1 MFQYGSGEVC
11 HNNYQRLLSAKSQR
25 AQAELAIGH
34 GFMIYPPY
42 NRIFLLDNL
51 YINLQTAA
59 VPGNRLVT
67 VEVLDKQG
75 AIVWGLCAMF
85 YQLMGRNC
93 GYSLCRNITSSPGL
107 LALAFIEL
115 PTMPIF
121 EDQVISIFV
130 DGIQSGDVISGGKY
144 SFRDLIVN
152 ENT

>member
-25 AQAELAIGH
+25 AQAELVVGH
-34 GFMIYPPY
+34 GFLIYPAW

-51 YINLQTAA
+51 YIELNTSAAPSNRYLTLQ
-59 VPGNRLVT
+59 
-67 VEVLDKQG
+67 VLDKQG
-75 AIVWGLCAMF
+75 MIVWAAGPTFVQAA
-85 YQLMGRNC
+85 GKIV
-93 GYSLCRNITSSPGL
+93 GYSFCRSVSSSTVLSPL
-107 LALAFIEL
+107 SFIEL

-121 EDQVISIFV
+121 EDNVVEIFV
-130 DGIQSGDVISGGKY
+130 DGIVLGDVISGGQY